1 MSAPGSVL
9 TRADLAVDPVDAAKL
24 LLGCVLEAGEVQVR
38 LTEVEAYRGGDDP
51 ASHCYRGKTPRN
63 EVMFGPAG
71 VLAGYLACYLVHGAG
86 GPVHMTL
93 LHREVTSEHRATV
106 MSVNSM
112 MMQPAGSIGLILLS
126 AIASGASVSTA
137 IVVGGIVLA
146 LAAPLYLPAAR
157 AERRRPAA
165 V

>member
-1 MSAPGSVL
+1 VTAGVL
-9 TRADLAVDPVDAAKL
+9 RVVQGVAVVGMGLLA
-24 LLGCVLEAGEVQVR
+24 
-38 LTEVEAYRGGDDP
+38 
-51 ASHCYRGKTPRN
+51 
-63 EVMFGPAG
+63 GPAG
-71 VLAGYLACYLVHGAG
+71 VLAGYLASYLVHGAG

-93 LHREVTSEHRATV
+93 LHREVTSEHRSTV

-157 AERRRPAA
+157 AERHRPVA